1 MTQTE
6 LMHYGKKGMRWGV
19 RKAPDIDTQTLKTT
33 GKIIN
38 DANGAVRGVSTINNS
53 IAKARTESVKR
64 KTGNKKPKGLNQM
77 TDKELQQRVQR
88 LNMEQQYS
96 NLTRK
101 PQQVNLGQERL
112 RTALEVG
119 GGVLTTVGSV
129 VSIALAIKNL
139 SGN

>member
-1 MTQTE
+1 
-6 LMHYGKKGMRWGV
+6 
-19 RKAPDIDTQTLKTT
+19 
-33 GKIIN
+33 
-38 DANGAVRGVSTINNS
+38 
-53 IAKARTESVKR
+53 
-64 KTGNKKPKGLNQM
+64 M

>member
-1 MTQTE
+1 MTQNE
-6 LMHYGKKGMRWGV
+6 LMHYGKKGMRWGH
-19 RKAPDIDTQTLKTT
+19 RKVPEIDTQTLKTT
-33 GKIIN
+33 GKIVK

-53 IAKARTESVKR
+53 IAKARSESVKR
-64 KTGNKKPKGLNQM
+64 KMANRKPKGLNQM

-96 NLTRK
+96 NLTSK
-101 PQQVNLGQERL
+101 PQQVNIGRERL
-112 RTALEVG
+112 KTALEVG

-129 VSIALAIKNL
+129 VGIAVAIKNL

>member
-1 MTQTE
+1 MTQNE
-6 LMHYGKKGMRWGV
+6 LMHYGKKGMKWGV
-19 RKAPDIDTQTLKTT
+19 RKAPEIDTQTLKTT

-38 DANGAVRGVSTINNS
+38 EANGAVRGVNTINTS
-53 IAKARTESVKR
+53 VAKARSESIKR
-64 KTGNKKPKGLNQM
+64 KTANKKPKGLNQM

-112 RTALEVG
+112 RTVLEVS
-119 GGVLTTVGSV
+119 GGVLATVGSV
-129 VSIALAIKNL
+129 VSIALAVKQL

>member
-1 MTQTE
+1 MTQNE
-6 LMHYGKKGMRWGV
+6 LMHYGKLGMRWGH
-19 RKAPDIDTQTLKTT
+19 RKAPNLDVQTLKTG
-33 GKIIN
+33 GKMIN
-38 DANGAVRGVSTINNS
+38 EANGVVRGVSTINNS
-53 IAKARTESVKR
+53 IAKARTESTKR
-64 KTGNKKPKGLNQM
+64 KTANKKPKGLSQM

-96 NLTRK
+96 NLTRQ

-112 RTALEVG
+112 KTVLEVG

-129 VSIALAIKNL
+129 VSIALAVKQL